1 VKTIDKARKYLNV
14 HGDDLRKKFNANG
27 VAVGYKN
34 KGGKYTGTIAL
45 IFYVNKKKN
54 ARDLLAEG
62 ILSVPA
68 EVDGI
73 PTDIVTRSKDI
84 RPR

>member
-1 VKTIDKARKYLNV
+1 VKTIDKAQKYLNM

-34 KGGKYTGTIAL
+34 KGGKYTGAIAL

-62 ILSVPA
+62 ILPLPA

-73 PTDIVTRSKDI
+73 PTDVVARSKDI

>member
-1 VKTIDKARKYLNV
+1 MKTIDKARKYLNV
-14 HGDDLRKKFNANG
+14 HRNDLRKKFNANG
-27 VAVGYKN
+27 VAIGYKN

-62 ILSVPA
+62 ILPVPA
-68 EVDGI
+68 KVDGI
-73 PTDIVTRSKDI
+73 PTDVVARPMKI